1 LLPEIITKMPSSE
14 NIASVNISPPRSMSR
29 SAA

>member
-1 LLPEIITKMPSSE
+1 LLPEIITNMPSSA
-14 NIASVNISPPRSMSR
+14 NMPMVNISPPRSMSR